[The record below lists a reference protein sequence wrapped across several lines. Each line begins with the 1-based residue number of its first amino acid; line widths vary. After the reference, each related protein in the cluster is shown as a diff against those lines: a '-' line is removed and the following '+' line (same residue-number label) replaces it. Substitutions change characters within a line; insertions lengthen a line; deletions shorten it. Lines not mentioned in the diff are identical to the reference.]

1 MAPTIAIIGGGPSG
15 LAFARLLQLND
26 IDFVVYERDVTG
38 GTDEQGGSLDL
49 HASTGQLV
57 MKQAGLTNKFEE
69 YARRTGSAVLLD
81 KAGKE
86 LLDLGGDRD
95 KPEIDRLQLRR
106 LLIDAVSADKI
117 QWEKTVKA
125 VGRNGEGEVFIS
137 FADGTTASGFKL
149 VVGADGAWSRVRHL
163 VGPSFLVNP
172 FGAMIAG
179 ADF

>member
-1 MAPTIAIIGGGPSG
+1 MAPPIAIVGGGPSG

-57 MKQAGLTNKFEE
+57 MKQACLTDKFEE
-69 YARRTGSAVLLD
+69 YARRAGSAVLLD
-81 KAGKE
+81 TAGNE
-86 LLDLGGDRD
+86 LLKLGHERD

-106 LLIDAVSADKI
+106 LLVDSVSADKI
-117 QWEKTVKA
+117 QWEKAVK
-125 VGRNGEGEVFIS
+125 VVDRNGEGEVVIS

-149 VVGADGAWSRVRHL
+149 VVGADGAWSRVRCL
-163 VGPSFLVNP
+163 VWPFFLCPP
-172 FGAMIAG
+172 FVLCIVSS
-179 ADF
+179 DF